1 MIWRIH
7 DLVSSRD
14 DPIGDFIAGM
24 PTLALSTMLELWL
37 CIIIA
42 CIPTLAPILK
52 TYITPQVTKI
62 FPSRSSSGGRSN
74 NLRSV
79 LTFGR
84 MGGRPRN
91 IYTTVT
97 GGDHTVGS
105 DVESMIGAEHA
116 HALRL
121 REDAANTTNVTAGP
135 TGDIELH
142 DLPAAPQAIHV
153 QHDVSTWHSVRK

>member
-7 DLVSSRD
+7 DLVASRD
-14 DPIGDFIAGM
+14 DPIGDFIAEM
-24 PTLALSTMLELWL
+24 PTLALSTMLELWI

-74 NLRSV
+74 LRSII
-79 LTFGR
+79 TFGR
-84 MGGRPRN
+84 LGGRPRN

-97 GGDHTVGS
+97 GGKQTVDS
-105 DVESMIGAEHA
+105 DVESMIRTGNTHG
-116 HALRL
+116 LRL
-121 REDAANTTNVTAGP
+121 REDATNTTNVTAVP
-135 TGDIELH
+135 SGDLELNV
-142 DLPAAPQAIHV
+142 LTAPPQAIHV
-153 QHDVSTWHSVRK
+153 QHDVSTWNSVRK